1 MSYCSNCGKQVPDGS
16 KFCFNCGSAIVG
28 GEQQES
34 TSKRKMIYDG
44 EIHKCPNCG
53 ETLKAFQHKCKSC
66 GYELRGSEKN
76 NTVEAFADKIAKT
89 KSINKKIELISNFYI
104 PNTKEDIYEFFILAI
119 TNINTEDGCV
129 DAWQAKLEQAYH
141 KAKLSFGNTSEFEY
155 ISSLYEKALKQKK
168 ARQFNRNFGRL
179 WKFVLGAILILIAG
193 FMFIYG
199 TFKGSESGDP
209 DSPYYAMSVIGF
221 FPGMGGVALFIMG
234 LTKKN
239 NKIATSNVI
248 EEEEIEDEEVEEESE
263 SIKEKLTKTVNN
275 IFKKK

>member
-16 KFCFNCGSAIVG
+16 KFCFNCGSAIVNNTTP
-28 GEQQES
+28 ES
-34 TSKRKMIYDG
+34 NSKRKMVYDG

-53 ETLKAFQHKCKSC
+53 ETLKSFQHKCKSC
-66 GYELRGSEKN
+66 GYELRGAEKN
-76 NTVEAFADKIAKT
+76 NTVEAFADKIGKT
-89 KSINKKIELISNFYI
+89 KSIAKKIELISNFYI

-141 KAKLSFGNTSEFEY
+141 KAKLSFGGTSEFEY
-155 ISSLYEKALKQKK
+155 INSLYAKALKQKK
-168 ARQFNRNFGRL
+168 SREFNRVFGKL
-179 WKFVLGAILILIAG
+179 WKFVLGAILIVIAG

-209 DSPYYAMSVIGF
+209 NSPYYAMSVIGF

-234 LTKKN
+234 LTSKKN
-239 NKIATSNVI
+239 SNTSNSIVEETEVV
-248 EEEEIEDEEVEEESE
+248 EEEEDEEE
-263 SIKEKLTKTVNN
+263 SIKEKITKTVNN